1 MSIDAILSGIATQ
14 GILGALLVLSFIVI
28 YALFKLLISEKDKRR
43 EDAQKL
49 TDGLLEP
56 IKQIKDNSET
66 EITLLRTFLDTVKK
80 I

>member
-1 MSIDAILSGIATQ
+1 MTIDAILSGIATQ

-28 YALFKLLISEKDKRR
+28 YALFKLLITEKDKRR
-43 EDAQKL
+43 EDAEKL
-49 TDGLLEP
+49 TTGLLEP

-80 I
+80 L